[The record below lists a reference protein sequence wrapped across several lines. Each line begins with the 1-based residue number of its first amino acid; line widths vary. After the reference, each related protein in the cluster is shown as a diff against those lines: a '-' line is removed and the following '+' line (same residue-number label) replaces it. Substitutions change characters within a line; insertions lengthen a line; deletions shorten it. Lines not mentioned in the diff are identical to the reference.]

1 MTVREVAVL
10 ASGVGH
16 VIEHKRCG
24 IIAVSAGGQ
33 RRKPRHVVC
42 SLPNNLDVAHDRVLS
57 LQVFLKRP
65 NVFERLKV
73 GGRARNSL
81 DDVALNNLSRRLGC
95 LTSCRGYAA
104 PRAPAKHRTET
115 YRWARQSSSIRSASR
130 RPSMRPCVRWLF
142 CVLRNS

>member
-73 GGRARNSL
+73 GGRARNNQNGEAIPFSVSNGAFSGSKTSAGGN
-81 DDVALNNLSRRLGC
+81 VAGGYSS
-95 LTSCRGYAA
+95 TSG
-104 PRAPAKHRTET
+104 
-115 YRWARQSSSIRSASR
+115 SIVQRD
-130 RPSMRPCVRWLF
+130 LF
-142 CVLRNS
+142 VKCN